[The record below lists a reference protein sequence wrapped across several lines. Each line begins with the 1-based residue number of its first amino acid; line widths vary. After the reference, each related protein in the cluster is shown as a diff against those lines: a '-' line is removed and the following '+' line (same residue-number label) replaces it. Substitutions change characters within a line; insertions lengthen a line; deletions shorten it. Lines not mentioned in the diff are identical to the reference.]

1 MATLPHATSATPSAA
16 VDGARTRSAGIAAA
30 SVSASAS
37 TSSPDVTAQR
47 AARTHALG
55 CGACAATRD
64 AAARRANAA
73 APWLTGFVAAVAW
86 LAFGAIARLWPNRIV
101 GFADWAYTDE
111 IGAAAWAVAAALA
124 ALAALSAF
132 ARVAP
137 GPRAGA
143 AVKAVKAVKA
153 LEALAALRRA
163 GPWLVALPLGLAA
176 WEILTAKT
184 ALLPTPFF
192 APPQALIEVAVDDWP
207 RLAGSAG
214 NTLKLLGIGFLYG
227 AIVGFLVGVS
237 IGWSRRIG
245 YWVHPVLRVL
255 GPVPATALLPLTFY
269 FFPSS
274 YSAAAFLIALATGF
288 PVAVLTWSGVAGV
301 NNAYYDVAR
310 TLGANARF
318 LVLRVAIPAALP
330 QVFVG
335 LFMGLSASFTV
346 LVTAEMMGVKSGLGW
361 YLSWAQGWASY
372 VNMYAALIVMAL
384 LFSGL
389 ITLLFAVRDRALA
402 WQKGTVKW

>member
-1 MATLPHATSATPSAA
+1 MATLHDASSPAPSAA
-16 VDGARTRSAGIAAA
+16 AAA
-30 SVSASAS
+30 AIEGGRRGA
-37 TSSPDVTAQR
+37 AAAARR
-47 AARTHALG
+47 AARAHAPA
-55 CGACAATRD
+55 CGACAAAGD
-64 AAARRANAA
+64 PAARRANAA
-73 APWLTGFVAAVAW
+73 GLWRAGLVATVAW
-86 LAFGAIARLWPNRIV
+86 LALGAIARQWPNRIV
-101 GFADWAYTDE
+101 GFADWAYTDAL
-111 IGAAAWAVAAALA
+111 GVAAWVVAAALA
-124 ALAALSAF
+124 ALAGLSAF
-132 ARVAP
+132 VRVAP
-137 GPRAGA
+137 GARAGA
-143 AVKAVKAVKA
+143 A
-153 LEALAALRRA
+153 LATLRRA
-163 GPWLVALPLGLAA
+163 GPWLVALPVGLAA

-192 APPQALIEVAVDDWP
+192 APPQALIEVYVDDWP

-227 AIVGFLVGVS
+227 AIAGFLVGVS

-288 PVAVLTWSGVAGV
+288 PVAVLTWSGVASV
-301 NNAYYDVAR
+301 NKAYYDVAR